1 MKEVEVLRQGKTLI
15 YPTDTIWGIGCDAT
29 NEKAI
34 DKVKEIKG
42 RDDTKSF
49 ILLVK
54 DLDMLKNYVEKVPEI
69 AIKLINTIKTPLTII
84 YPQSKNLPITHL
96 SFNSSIGIRIPKDD
110 FLQKIFQEF
119 PFPIVSSSANFS
131 KESSPKSFSD
141 INKELLTKV
150 DYVSLFKREE
160 NAKTIGS
167 SIYLLLND
175 KEYKQIR

>member
-15 YPTDTIWGIGCDAT
+15 YPTDTIWGIGCDAR

-69 AIKLINTIKTPLTII
+69 AINLINTIKTPLTII
-84 YPQSKNLPITHL
+84 YPQAKNLPITHL

-110 FLQKIFQEF
+110 FLQKIFKEF

-131 KESSPKSFSD
+131 KEPSPKSFND